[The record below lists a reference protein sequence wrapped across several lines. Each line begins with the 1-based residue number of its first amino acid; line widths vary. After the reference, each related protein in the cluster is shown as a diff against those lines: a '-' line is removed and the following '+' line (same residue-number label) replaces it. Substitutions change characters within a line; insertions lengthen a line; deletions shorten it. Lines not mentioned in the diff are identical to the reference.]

1 MATLWFVVLNS
12 WQYPPGSQFDA
23 WTVFG
28 VFVAAA
34 GCLVWDIAAGMTLYQ
49 VIYPSRKLE
58 P

>member
-34 GCLVWDIAAGMTLYQ
+34 GCLVWGYRRRDDPVSGPISIKEA
-49 VIYPSRKLE
+49 
-58 P
+58 